1 MKTAIVF
8 PGQGSQKVGMAKD
21 LYNDFDVARNIID
34 DAVIKLGFD
43 IKEIMFNGPEETLK
57 ESKNT
62 QVAILIHSYTVFSLV
77 KDYVEYDALAG
88 HSLGEYSALL
98 CGNVINYEDA
108 LHIVRFRGELMSKA
122 GEAKKGTMA
131 AVIGIKKDIVEDV
144 INELKKEGII
154 TIANYNS
161 YEQIVISGEPATIE
175 KASGI
180 LKEKGGKCIP
190 LKVSGAF
197 HSPLM
202 DDASIPFKK
211 VLSKIEFKNSD
222 KDIYFNVTGDKVKD
236 IERIREVLD
245 EQITSSVRWV
255 SIVENMIKD
264 GIKRFIEVGPG
275 NVLSK
280 LIKSIKNDVETLN
293 IGTSEEVRRF
303 IDETKG

>member
-34 DAVIKLGFD
+34 DAVVKLGFD

-62 QVAILIHSYTVFSLV
+62 QVAILIHSYTVFLLV
-77 KDYVEYDALAG
+77 KDYIEYHALAG

-98 CGNVINYEDA
+98 CGNVISYEDA

-122 GEAKKGTMA
+122 GETNKGTMA
-131 AVIGIKKDIVEDV
+131 AVIGIKKEIVEDV

-161 YEQIVISGEPATIE
+161 YEQIVISGEPSTIE
-175 KASGI
+175 KASRI
-180 LKEKGGKCIP
+180 LREKGGKCIP

-202 DDASIPFKK
+202 NDASIPFRK
-211 VLSKIEFKNSD
+211 VLSKVEFKNSD
-222 KDIYFNVTGDKVKD
+222 KDIYFNVTGDKIKD
-236 IERIREVLD
+236 IEKIREILG
-245 EQITSSVRWV
+245 EQITSPVRWV
-255 SIVENMIKD
+255 SIIENMIKD
-264 GIKRFIEVGPG
+264 GITRFIEVGPG

-280 LIKSIKNDVETLN
+280 LIKSIRNDVETLN
-293 IGTSEEVRRF
+293 IGTSDEVRRF
-303 IDETKG
+303 IDEAKG

>member
-21 LYNDFDVARNIID
+21 LYNDFKIAKNVID

-43 IKEIMFNGPEETLK
+43 IKEIMFNGPEENLR

-62 QVAILIHSYTVFSLV
+62 QVAILIHSYAIFSII
-77 KDYVEYDALAG
+77 KDFLEYDALAG

-98 CGNVINYEDA
+98 CGDVINYDDA

-122 GEAKKGTMA
+122 GEKNKGSMS
-131 AVIGIKKDIVEDV
+131 AVIGIKKDVVEEMIDE
-144 INELKKEGII
+144 IKKEGVI

-161 YEQIVISGEPATIE
+161 YEQIVISGEPEMIE
-175 KASGI
+175 KANSL
-180 LKEKGGKCIP
+180 LKNKGARCIP

-202 DDASIPFKK
+202 EEASIPFKK
-211 VLSKIEFKNSD
+211 VLSKVEFRTPER
-222 KDIYFNVTGDKVKD
+222 DIYFNVTGDKVKD
-236 IERIREVLD
+236 KEKIREILG
-245 EQITSSVRWV
+245 EQITSPVKWV
-255 SIVENMIKD
+255 SIIENMLRD
-264 GIKRFIEVGPG
+264 GIKRFIEIGPG
-275 NVLSK
+275 NVLTK
-280 LIKSIKNDVETLN
+280 LIKSINNEVETIN

-303 IDETKG
+303 IDETKR